1 MGGGATEGTLGD
13 RTHYDGCCMKLFRL
27 LNLVLGATAIAS
39 GVAAGG
45 CGERSVTEESG
56 RLVDAVVLG
65 ETGTHP
71 GQFMYPR
78 AMDVYEDESG
88 RTIAV
93 IIDKTARMQAI
104 DLSDGSVVGSVLMPR
119 FRNGMPTGVTVGVS
133 LIDSDQMAV
142 YVPDTHEHRVLVYS
156 LPFDMGIEG
165 AVEPVFSFGVFG
177 KENGEFVY
185 PTDVLV
191 MMGSDGAVDE
201 LLISEY
207 GGNDR
212 ITRHVVVRD
221 GDEVGLQWAGQ
232 IGIPSETV
240 DGSDG
245 VVALSRPQSIG
256 IWNNDGVQELIV
268 LDSSH
273 HRVGRLTMDGELIA
287 WYNDD
292 HDADFA
298 AMKFPYGVTILD
310 DGSAMISEFGGNV
323 VRRMDLASGMTIE
336 MFGAPGRGDG
346 ELATPW
352 ASGVIDGK
360 LVILD
365 SGNNRI
371 QMVPFGSAVQVAGG
385 GR

>member
-1 MGGGATEGTLGD
+1 M
-13 RTHYDGCCMKLFRL
+13 LFRF
-27 LNLVLGATAIAS
+27 LNLVWGGIGIWAVVL
-39 GVAAGG
+39 GG
-45 CGERSVTEESG
+45 CGERSATDESG

-65 ETGTHP
+65 ETGTHA

-78 AMDVYEDESG
+78 AMDVYVDDQD

-104 DLSDGSVVGSVLMPR
+104 DLADGSMVGSVLMPR
-119 FRNGMPTGVTVGVS
+119 FSNGMPTGVTVGVS
-133 LIDSDQMAV
+133 LLNADEMAV

-156 LPFDMGIEG
+156 LPLDEG
-165 AVEPVFSFGVFG
+165 VGGAIEPVFSYGVFG
-177 KENGEFVY
+177 KEHGEFVY
-185 PTDVLV
+185 PTDVVV
-191 MMGSDGAVDE
+191 MTDDEGFVDE

-212 ITRHVVVRD
+212 ITRHAVVRD
-221 GDEVGLQWAGQ
+221 GDAVRLQWAGQ
-232 IGIPSETV
+232 IGIASETV

-245 VVALSRPQSIG
+245 EVALSRPQSIG
-256 IWNNDGVQELIV
+256 VWNNAGIEELIV

-273 HRVGRLTMDGELIA
+273 HRVGRLALGGEEDGELIE
-287 WYNDD
+287 WYSSD

-298 AMKFPYGVTILD
+298 AMKFPYGVTVLD
-310 DGSAMISEFGGNV
+310 DGSALISEFGGNV
-323 VRRMDLASGMTIE
+323 VRRMDLASGMTME
-336 MFGAPGRGDG
+336 MFGVGGRGDG

-352 ASGVIDGK
+352 ASSVVDGK

-371 QMVPFGSAVQVAGG
+371 QIVGFEESVRVAGG
-385 GR
+385 DR